1 MNLTSSTKA
10 SLMTTHLHP
19 ATATYRLILDHVQDH
34 EVQRADQVYLTQPVG
49 QGQVRDYTWR
59 ETLDEARR
67 MARHLQSQGFE
78 QGTRIGLIT
87 KNCAHFIMAE
97 LAIWLAGGT
106 TVALFPTESA
116 DNIRF
121 VLEHSETRLLFVGKL
136 DNWASQQTGVPH
148 GLACI
153 ALPLS
158 DATAHQPDLPRWED
172 IVASTEALN
181 GRIRRDPQ
189 DLALISYTSGSTGE
203 PKGVMHS
210 FGGISDASERTMALI
225 NERTGHPAEHRVLSY
240 LPLSHVFERSKIACW
255 SLVAGN
261 VHVFFSESLA
271 TFVDDLKRARPNS
284 FISVPRLWL
293 KFQHGVLARMP
304 AEQLDAAL
312 ADPVKGRMVAKQVL
326 ASLGLDAVVSAGSGS
341 APISAELI
349 EWYRKLGLDLMEG
362 YAMTEDFAYS
372 HGSLP
377 QYSKPGYVGGA
388 LPGVQSRLSPEG
400 EILVKSPGCMVGYYK
415 RPDLTAEAFTDDGY
429 FRTGDCGHFE
439 PNGMLKLTGRI
450 KELFKTTKGKYV
462 APAPI
467 ESRLNNHP
475 MIELSMV
482 CGTGQSAACALV
494 QLSEQHQTQ
503 RQDPAMREQIELELA
518 RLLEDVNV
526 TLSDHEQLRLMVVMN
541 EPWTIDNGCLTATL
555 KIKRNAIEASV
566 QQRLYGWYAQPDQV
580 LWA

>member
-1 MNLTSSTKA
+1 MHAN
-10 SLMTTHLHP
+10 
-19 ATATYRLILDHVQDH
+19 RLILDRVQDH
-34 EVQRADQVYLTQPVG
+34 EVQRADQVYLSQPLG
-49 QGQVRDYTWR
+49 QGMVRDYTWR

-67 MARHLQSQGFE
+67 MAQHLQTQGLE
-78 QGTRIGLIT
+78 HGARIGLIT

-121 VLEHSETRLLFVGKL
+121 ILEHSETRLLFLGKL
-136 DNWASQQTGVPH
+136 DNWAHQQTGLPD

-158 DATAHQPDLPRWED
+158 DALAHQPDLPRWED
-172 IVASTEALN
+172 IVAQTAALP
-181 GRIRRDPQ
+181 GRITRDSQ
-189 DLALISYTSGSTGE
+189 DLALLAYTSGSTGE

-225 NERTGHPAEHRVLSY
+225 NERTGHPSLHRVLSY
-240 LPLSHVFERSKIACW
+240 LPLSHVFERAKIACW

-261 VHVFFSESLA
+261 VQVFFSESLA
-271 TFVDDLKRARPNS
+271 TFVNDLKRARPNS

-293 KFQHGVLARMP
+293 KFQHGVFAKMP

-312 ADPVKGRMVAKQVL
+312 ADPVKAPVVAQQVL
-326 ASLGLDAVVSAGSGS
+326 ASLGLDAVVSAGCGS

-349 EWYRKLGLDLMEG
+349 AWYRKLGLDLMEG

-377 QYSKPGYVGGA
+377 QFNQPGYVGRA

-415 RPDLTAEAFTDDGY
+415 RPDLTAEAFTEDGF

-475 MIELSMV
+475 MVELSVV
-482 CGTGQSAACALV
+482 CGAGQSAVCALL
-494 QLSEQHQTQ
+494 QLSQEHQAK
-503 RQDPAMREQIELELA
+503 RQDPAMREQIELQLA
-518 RLLEDVNV
+518 RLLEQTNAA
-526 TLSDHEQLRLMVVMN
+526 LSDHEQLRMMVVMN
-541 EPWTIDNGCLTATL
+541 EAWTIDNGCLTATM
-555 KIKRNAIEASV
+555 KIKRSAIETSV
-566 QQRLYGWYAQPDQV
+566 RQRLDGWYAQPGQV

>member
-1 MNLTSSTKA
+1 MND
-10 SLMTTHLHP
+10 HP
-19 ATATYRLILDHVQDH
+19 PPALPAYRLILDHVQDH
-34 EVQRADQVYLTQPVG
+34 EVQRADQVYLTQPLG

-67 MARHLQSQGFE
+67 MARHLQSQGFK

-121 VLEHSETRLLFVGKL
+121 VLAHSETQLLFVGKL
-136 DNWASQQTGVPH
+136 DRWALQSTGVPE

-158 DATAHQPDLPRWED
+158 DALAHQPDLPRWED
-172 IVASTEALN
+172 IVARTAALN
-181 GRIRRDPQ
+181 GRITRDAQ
-189 DLALISYTSGSTGE
+189 DLALLAYTSGSTGE

-225 NERTGHPAEHRVLSY
+225 NERTGHPSQHRVLSY

-293 KFQHGVLARMP
+293 KFQHGVFAKIP
-304 AEQLDAAL
+304 AEQLGAAL
-312 ADPVKGRMVAKQVL
+312 ADPVKGPVVAKQVL

-349 EWYRKLGLDLMEG
+349 AWYRKLGLDLMEG

-377 QYSKPGYVGGA
+377 QYNEPGYVGRA
-388 LPGVQSRLSPEG
+388 LPGVQSRLSDEG

-415 RPDLTAEAFTDDGY
+415 RPDLTAQAFTEDGY

-467 ESRLNNHP
+467 ESQLNNHP
-475 MIELSMV
+475 MIELSV
-482 CGTGQSAACALV
+482 VSGAGQSAACALV
-494 QLSEQHQTQ
+494 QLSEQHQAH
-503 RQDPAMREQIELELA
+503 RQDPALREQIELELA
-518 RLLEDVNV
+518 RLLEETNA
-526 TLSDHEQLRLMVVMN
+526 TLNDHEQLRMMVVMN
-541 EPWTIDNGCLTATL
+541 VPWTIDNGRLTGTL
-555 KIKRNAIEASV
+555 KIKRSAIEASIR
-566 QQRLYGWYAQPDQV
+566 QSLDGWYAQPGQV

>member
-1 MNLTSSTKA
+1 MND
-10 SLMTTHLHP
+10 HP
-19 ATATYRLILDHVQDH
+19 PPALPAYRLILDHVQDH
-34 EVQRADQVYLTQPVG
+34 EIQRADQVYLTQPLG

-67 MARHLQSQGFE
+67 MARHLQSQGFK

-121 VLEHSETRLLFVGKL
+121 VLAHSETQLLFVGKL
-136 DNWASQQTGVPH
+136 DRWALQSTGVPE

-158 DATAHQPDLPRWED
+158 DALAHQPDLPRWED
-172 IVASTEALN
+172 IVARTAALN
-181 GRIRRDPQ
+181 GRITRDAQ
-189 DLALISYTSGSTGE
+189 DLALLAYTSGSTGE

-225 NERTGHPAEHRVLSY
+225 NERTGHPSQHRVLSY

-293 KFQHGVLARMP
+293 KFQHGVFAKIP
-304 AEQLDAAL
+304 AEQLGAAL
-312 ADPVKGRMVAKQVL
+312 ADPVKGPVVAKQVL

-349 EWYRKLGLDLMEG
+349 AWYRKLGLDLMEG

-377 QYSKPGYVGGA
+377 QYNEPGYVGRA
-388 LPGVQSRLSPEG
+388 LPGVQSRLSDEG

-415 RPDLTAEAFTDDGY
+415 RPDLTAQAFTEDGY

-467 ESRLNNHP
+467 ESQLNNHP
-475 MIELSMV
+475 MIELSV
-482 CGTGQSAACALV
+482 VSGAGQSAACALV
-494 QLSEQHQTQ
+494 QLSEQHQAH
-503 RQDPAMREQIELELA
+503 RQDPALREQIELELA
-518 RLLEDVNV
+518 RLLEETNA
-526 TLSDHEQLRLMVVMN
+526 TLNDHEQLRMMVVMN
-541 EPWTIDNGCLTATL
+541 VPWTIDNGRLTGTL
-555 KIKRNAIEASV
+555 KIKRSAIEASIR
-566 QQRLYGWYAQPDQV
+566 QSLDGWYAQPGQV

>member
-1 MNLTSSTKA
+1 MND
-10 SLMTTHLHP
+10 HP
-19 ATATYRLILDHVQDH
+19 PPALPAYRLILDHVQDH
-34 EVQRADQVYLTQPVG
+34 EIQRADQVYLTQPLG
-49 QGQVRDYTWR
+49 QGQVRAYTWR

-67 MARHLQSQGFE
+67 MAQHLQSQGFK

-121 VLEHSETRLLFVGKL
+121 VLAHSETQLLFVGKL
-136 DNWASQQTGVPH
+136 DRWALQSTGVPE

-158 DATAHQPDLPRWED
+158 DALAHQPDLPRWED
-172 IVASTEALN
+172 IVARTAALN
-181 GRIRRDPQ
+181 GRITRDAQ
-189 DLALISYTSGSTGE
+189 DLALLAYTSGSTGE

-225 NERTGHPAEHRVLSY
+225 NERTGHPSQHRVLSY

-293 KFQHGVLARMP
+293 KFQHGVFAKIP
-304 AEQLDAAL
+304 AEQLGAAL
-312 ADPVKGRMVAKQVL
+312 ADPVKGPVVAKQVL

-349 EWYRKLGLDLMEG
+349 AWYRKLGLDLMEG

-377 QYSKPGYVGGA
+377 QYNEPGYVGRA
-388 LPGVQSRLSPEG
+388 LPGVQSRLSDEG

-415 RPDLTAEAFTDDGY
+415 RPDLTAQAFTEDGY

-467 ESRLNNHP
+467 ESQLNNHP
-475 MIELSMV
+475 MIELSV
-482 CGTGQSAACALV
+482 VSGAGQSAACALV
-494 QLSEQHQTQ
+494 QLSEQHQAH
-503 RQDPAMREQIELELA
+503 RQDPALREQIELELA
-518 RLLEDVNV
+518 RLLEETNA
-526 TLSDHEQLRLMVVMN
+526 TLNDHEQLRMMVVMN
-541 EPWTIDNGCLTATL
+541 VPWTIDNGRLTATL
-555 KIKRNAIEASV
+555 KIKRSAIEASIR
-566 QQRLYGWYAQPDQV
+566 QSLDGWFAQPGQV

>member
-1 MNLTSSTKA
+1 MND
-10 SLMTTHLHP
+10 HP
-19 ATATYRLILDHVQDH
+19 PPALPAYRLILDHVQDH
-34 EVQRADQVYLTQPVG
+34 EIQRADQVYLTQPLG
-49 QGQVRDYTWR
+49 QGQVRAYTWR

-67 MARHLQSQGFE
+67 MARHLQSQGFK

-121 VLEHSETRLLFVGKL
+121 VLAHSETQLLFVGKL
-136 DNWASQQTGVPH
+136 DRWALQSTGVPE

-158 DATAHQPDLPRWED
+158 DALAHQPDLPRWED
-172 IVASTEALN
+172 IVARTAALN
-181 GRIRRDPQ
+181 GRITRDAQ
-189 DLALISYTSGSTGE
+189 DLALLAYTSGSTGE

-225 NERTGHPAEHRVLSY
+225 NERTGHPSQHRVLSY

-293 KFQHGVLARMP
+293 KFQHGVFAKIP
-304 AEQLDAAL
+304 AEQLGAAL
-312 ADPVKGRMVAKQVL
+312 ADPVKGPVVAKQVL

-349 EWYRKLGLDLMEG
+349 AWYRKLGLDLMEG

-377 QYSKPGYVGGA
+377 QYNEPGCVGRA
-388 LPGVQSRLSPEG
+388 LPGVQSRLSDEG

-415 RPDLTAEAFTDDGY
+415 RPDLTAQAFTEDGY

-467 ESRLNNHP
+467 ESQLNNHP
-475 MIELSMV
+475 MIELSV
-482 CGTGQSAACALV
+482 VSGAGQSAACALV
-494 QLSEQHQTQ
+494 QLSEQHQAH
-503 RQDPAMREQIELELA
+503 RQDPALREQIELELA
-518 RLLEDVNV
+518 RLLEETNA
-526 TLSDHEQLRLMVVMN
+526 TLNDHEQLRMMVVMN
-541 EPWTIDNGCLTATL
+541 EPWTIDNGRLTATL
-555 KIKRNAIEASV
+555 KIKRSAIEASIR
-566 QQRLYGWYAQPDQV
+566 QGLDGWYAQPGQV

>member
-1 MNLTSSTKA
+1 MND
-10 SLMTTHLHP
+10 HP
-19 ATATYRLILDHVQDH
+19 PPALPAYRLILDHVQDH
-34 EVQRADQVYLTQPVG
+34 EIQRADQVYLTQPLG

-67 MARHLQSQGFE
+67 MARHLQSQGFK

-121 VLEHSETRLLFVGKL
+121 VLAHSETQLLFVGKL
-136 DNWASQQTGVPH
+136 DRWALQSTGVPE

-158 DATAHQPDLPRWED
+158 DALAHQPDLPRWED
-172 IVASTEALN
+172 IVARTAALN
-181 GRIRRDPQ
+181 GRITRDAQ
-189 DLALISYTSGSTGE
+189 DLALLAYTSGSTGE

-225 NERTGHPAEHRVLSY
+225 NERTGHPSQHRVLSY

-293 KFQHGVLARMP
+293 KFQHGVFAKIP
-304 AEQLDAAL
+304 AEQLGAAL
-312 ADPVKGRMVAKQVL
+312 ADPVKGPVVAKQVL

-349 EWYRKLGLDLMEG
+349 AWYRKLGLDLMEG

-377 QYSKPGYVGGA
+377 QYNEPGYVGRA
-388 LPGVQSRLSPEG
+388 LPGVQSRLSDEG

-415 RPDLTAEAFTDDGY
+415 RPDLTAQAFTEDGY

-467 ESRLNNHP
+467 ESQLNNHP
-475 MIELSMV
+475 MIELSV
-482 CGTGQSAACALV
+482 VSGAGQSAACALV
-494 QLSEQHQTQ
+494 QLSEQHQAH
-503 RQDPAMREQIELELA
+503 RQDPALREQIELELA
-518 RLLEDVNV
+518 RLLEETNA
-526 TLSDHEQLRLMVVMN
+526 TLNDHEQLRMMVVMN
-541 EPWTIDNGCLTATL
+541 VPWTIDNGRLTATL
-555 KIKRNAIEASV
+555 KIKRSAIEASIR
-566 QQRLYGWYAQPDQV
+566 QGLDGWYAQPGQV

>member
-1 MNLTSSTKA
+1 MND
-10 SLMTTHLHP
+10 HP
-19 ATATYRLILDHVQDH
+19 PPALPAYRLILDHVQDH
-34 EVQRADQVYLTQPVG
+34 EIQRADQVYLTQPLD

-67 MARHLQSQGFE
+67 MARHLQSQGFK

-121 VLEHSETRLLFVGKL
+121 VLAHSETQLLFVGKL
-136 DNWASQQTGVPH
+136 DRWALQSTGVPE

-158 DATAHQPDLPRWED
+158 DALAHQPDLPRWED
-172 IVASTEALN
+172 IVARTAALN
-181 GRIRRDPQ
+181 GRITRDAQ
-189 DLALISYTSGSTGE
+189 DLALLAYTSGSTGE

-225 NERTGHPAEHRVLSY
+225 NERTGHPSQHRVLSY

-293 KFQHGVLARMP
+293 KFQHGIFAKIP
-304 AEQLDAAL
+304 AEQLGAAL
-312 ADPVKGRMVAKQVL
+312 ADPVKGPVVAKQVL

-349 EWYRKLGLDLMEG
+349 AWYRKLGLDLMEG

-377 QYSKPGYVGGA
+377 QYNEPGCVGRA
-388 LPGVQSRLSPEG
+388 LPGVQSRLSDEG

-415 RPDLTAEAFTDDGY
+415 RPDLTAQAFTEDGY

-467 ESRLNNHP
+467 ESQLNNHP
-475 MIELSMV
+475 MIELSV
-482 CGTGQSAACALV
+482 VSGAGQSAACALV
-494 QLSEQHQTQ
+494 QLSEQHQAH
-503 RQDPAMREQIELELA
+503 RQDPALREQIELELA
-518 RLLEDVNV
+518 RLLEETNA
-526 TLSDHEQLRLMVVMN
+526 TLNDHEQLRMMVVMN
-541 EPWTIDNGCLTATL
+541 VPWTIDNGRLTATL
-555 KIKRNAIEASV
+555 KIKRSAIEASIR
-566 QQRLYGWYAQPDQV
+566 QGLDGWYAQPGQV

>member
-1 MNLTSSTKA
+1 
-10 SLMTTHLHP
+10 
-19 ATATYRLILDHVQDH
+19 
-34 EVQRADQVYLTQPVG
+34 
-49 QGQVRDYTWR
+49 
-59 ETLDEARR
+59 
-67 MARHLQSQGFE
+67 
-78 QGTRIGLIT
+78 
-87 KNCAHFIMAE
+87 
-97 LAIWLAGGT
+97 
-106 TVALFPTESA
+106 
-116 DNIRF
+116 
-121 VLEHSETRLLFVGKL
+121 
-136 DNWASQQTGVPH
+136 
-148 GLACI
+148 
-153 ALPLS
+153 
-158 DATAHQPDLPRWED
+158 
-172 IVASTEALN
+172 
-181 GRIRRDPQ
+181 
-189 DLALISYTSGSTGE
+189 
-203 PKGVMHS
+203 
-210 FGGISDASERTMALI
+210 
-225 NERTGHPAEHRVLSY
+225 
-240 LPLSHVFERSKIACW
+240 
-255 SLVAGN
+255 
-261 VHVFFSESLA
+261 VFFTESLA
-271 TFVDDLKRARPNS
+271 TFLDDLKRARPNS

-293 KFQHGVLARMP
+293 KFQHGVFARIP

-312 ADPVKGRMVAKQVL
+312 ADPIKSRMVAKQVL

-377 QYSKPGYVGGA
+377 QYNQPGYVGRA

-482 CGTGQSAACALV
+482 CGSGQSAACALV
-494 QLSEQHQTQ
+494 QLSEQHQTL
-503 RQDPAMREQIELELA
+503 RQDPLSREQIELDLA
-518 RLLEDVNV
+518 RLLEEVNA

-555 KIKRNAIEASV
+555 KIKRSAIEASV
-566 QQRLYGWYAQPDQV
+566 QKRLNGWYAHPDQV
-580 LWA
+580 VWA

>member
-1 MNLTSSTKA
+1 
-10 SLMTTHLHP
+10 MTTHATP
-19 ATATYRLILDHVQDH
+19 AASEYRLILDRIQDH
-34 EVQRADQVYLTQPVG
+34 EIQRADQVYLTQPVG

-67 MARHLQSQGFE
+67 MAQHLQSQGFE
-78 QGTRIGLIT
+78 QGTRIGLIS

-97 LAIWLAGGT
+97 LAIWLSGGT

-121 VLEHSETRLLFVGKL
+121 VLEHSETRLLFIGKL
-136 DNWASQQTGVPH
+136 DHWARQQSGVPQ

-158 DATAHQPDLPRWED
+158 DAPALQPDMPRWEN
-172 IVASTEALN
+172 IVANTEGLK
-181 GRIRRDPQ
+181 GRITRDTK
-189 DLALISYTSGSTGE
+189 DLALLAYTSGSTGE
-203 PKGVMHS
+203 PKGVMHN
-210 FGGISDASERTMALI
+210 FGVISDASERTVALI
-225 NERTGHPAEHRVLSY
+225 NERTGNPPEHRVLSY

-261 VHVFFSESLA
+261 VRVFFSESLD
-271 TFVDDLKRARPNS
+271 TFVKDLQRARPNS

-293 KFQHGVLARMP
+293 KFQHGVFAKIP
-304 AEQLDAAL
+304 AAQLDTAL
-312 ADPVKGRMVAKQVL
+312 ADPVKGKVVAKQVL

-377 QYSKPGYVGGA
+377 QYSIPGYVGRA

-439 PNGMLKLTGRI
+439 SNGMLKLTGRI

-462 APAPI
+462 APVPI

-475 MIELSMV
+475 MVELSMV
-482 CGTGQSAACALV
+482 SGAGQSAACALI
-494 QLSEQHQTQ
+494 QLSEQHQAQ
-503 RQDPAMREQIELELA
+503 RQDPALQEQIELELA
-518 RLLEDVNV
+518 RLLEDVNA
-526 TLSDHEQLRLMVVMN
+526 TLNDHEQLRLLVVMN
-541 EPWTIDNGCLTATL
+541 EPWSIENGCLTATM

-566 QQRLYGWYAQPDQV
+566 HQRLNSWYAQPDQV
-580 LWA
+580 VWA